1 MMLNLINKTIIKK
14 ILMFSVVLMTGCA
27 TTQQNERVAK
37 IDPFEPMNRAVF
49 SFNEAADDYVIK
61 PIAEAYKFVLPEFVR
76 TGVTNFFSNINDV
89 LIAANNLLQAKPVEA
104 ANDIGR
110 FLINSTIGV
119 LGLFDVA
126 TDIGLDKNREDFGQ
140 TLGVWGFSDGPY
152 VVLPFFGPSNV
163 RDTVGLAVD
172 IETDFMINTNKLNSD
187 EKIAVNALRVI
198 NRRADLLDAGQLLE
212 DAAFDKYSF
221 MRDGYLQR
229 RRNQVYDGNPP
240 PVKEEDWASEI
251 ASHYLYNLGIWY
263 RSIK

>member
-1 MMLNLINKTIIKK
+1 MLNFLKQTALKKIMMLSII
-14 ILMFSVVLMTGCA
+14 LMTGCA
-27 TTQQNERVAK
+27 TTVQNERVAK

-49 SFNEAADDYVIK
+49 TFNEKADDYVIK
-61 PIAEAYKFVLPEFVR
+61 PLAEAYKFVLPEFVR

-89 LIAANNLLQAKPVEA
+89 LIAANNLLQGKPTDA
-104 ANDIGR
+104 ASDIGR

-126 TDIGLDKNREDFGQ
+126 TDMGLDKNREDFGQ
-140 TLGVWGFSDGPY
+140 TLGVWGISDGPY
-152 VVLPFFGPSNV
+152 VVLPFFGASNI
-163 RDTVGLAVD
+163 RDTVGLVVD

-221 MRDGYLQR
+221 VRDGYLQR
-229 RRNQVYDGNPP
+229 RRSQIYDGNPP
-240 PVKEEDWASEI
+240 PLKEED
-251 ASHYLYNLGIWY
+251 
-263 RSIK
+263 

>member
-1 MMLNLINKTIIKK
+1 MLNLLNETIIKK
-14 ILMFSVVLMTGCA
+14 ILMFSVILMTGCA

-89 LIAANNLLQAKPVEA
+89 LIAANNLLQGKPGHA

-110 FLINSTIGV
+110 FLVNSTIGI

-140 TLGVWGFSDGPY
+140 TLGVWGVPDGPY
-152 VVLPFFGPSNV
+152 VVLPFFGASNV
-163 RDTVGLAVD
+163 RDTVGFIVD
-172 IETDFMINTNKLNSD
+172 IETDFILNSD
-187 EKIAVNALRVI
+187 KLNKDQKISSTVLRVV
-198 NRRADLLDAGQLLE
+198 NLRANLLEAGQLLE

-221 MRDGYLQR
+221 MRDSYLQR
-229 RRNQVYDGNPP
+229 RRNQIYDGNPP
-240 PVKEEDWASEI
+240 PAKEED
-251 ASHYLYNLGIWY
+251 
-263 RSIK
+263 